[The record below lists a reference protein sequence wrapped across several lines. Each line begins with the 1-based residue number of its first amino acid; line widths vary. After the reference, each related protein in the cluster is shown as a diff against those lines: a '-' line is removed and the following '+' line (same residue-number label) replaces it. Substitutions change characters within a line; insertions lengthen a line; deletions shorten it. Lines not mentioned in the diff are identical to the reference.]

1 MKLGTINH
9 QGRPA
14 LVAMKD
20 GGVALLSELY
30 ESAGLGNAPASMN
43 DLIEGGAAELAKA
56 RQALEQGNATPLAEP
71 GIDWLPPQTRPSK
84 VLGVAFNNMGI
95 RKSAH
100 KDPGV
105 PNFFLKAPSCLT
117 GHGKPVIMEEHY
129 GETIPELE
137 LAAVLGKR
145 CKNVSVEE
153 ARAAVFGYT
162 ITNDVTSHGLKFGL
176 DSIATTREPDL
187 IRPHHLAWRNSHGE
201 DDRDVY
207 FVYHTRSKA
216 TDTFG
221 PIGPWLTTADE
232 VADPNA
238 LEVKGWF
245 DGEPF
250 AVDFDLQLPLQG
262 RGGHCRGEPLFYPGA
277 GRRHLFRHIGQG
289 RGKIPERAPLSQHAQ
304 AFRRHRHRDRRAR
317 PALQPGRPQL
327 EVTRDKEQE
336 SAMRV
341 IEFAGAG
348 GPEVLRIAEHP
359 RPAPEPGE
367 VLIRVVAAGV
377 NRPDIQQRRGLYPPP
392 PGASP
397 IPGLDVAGI
406 VEEIG
411 PDVKGVSV
419 GDAVCALA
427 NGGGYAEYC
436 CVPVLQCMPIPRGFT
451 FIEAASLPEVY
462 FTAWNNVI
470 WLGRLAQGE
479 SLLVQGGTS
488 GVGMAAIQIACKLR
502 NAKVYA
508 TAGTEEKLDVCRDVG
523 ALAAVSYKGPWD
535 QEFRA
540 LTGGDGVD
548 VILDAQAGPYTQR
561 QLDLLKPDGRLVFI
575 ASHLGETAE
584 VNIRS
589 VVRRRLTLAGSTL
602 RPRPA
607 EYKGR
612 IASELV
618 EQVWPLLESGA
629 IATRIHAVFP
639 FDEVR
644 SAHRLLDGNEQIGK
658 VVLGVDAALAET
670 VACDMP
676 DGRN

>member
-20 GGVALLSELY
+20 GGVVLLSELY
-30 ESAGLGNAPASMN
+30 ASAELGASPATMN
-43 DLIEGGAAELAKA
+43 DLIEGGESELAKA
-56 RQALEQGNATPLAEP
+56 RQAVEKGSATPLDDA

-153 ARAAVFGYT
+153 ARDAVFGYT

-250 AVDFDLQLPLQG
+250 AVDSTSSYRFKV
-262 RGGHCRGEPLFYPGA
+262 E
-277 GRRHLFRHIGQG
+277 
-289 RGKIPERAPLSQHAQ
+289 
-304 AFRRHRHRDRRAR
+304 
-317 PALQPGRPQL
+317 
-327 EVTRDKEQE
+327 EV
-336 SAMRV
+336 
-341 IEFAGAG
+341 
-348 GPEVLRIAEHP
+348 IAEAS
-359 RPAPEPGE
+359 RYFTLEPG
-367 VLIRVVAAGV
+367 
-377 NRPDIQQRRGLYPPP
+377 
-392 PGASP
+392 
-397 IPGLDVAGI
+397 DVICFGTSA
-406 VEEIG
+406 
-411 PDVKGVSV
+411 KGVGKFPNGHRSV
-419 GDAVCALA
+419 NMHKLSGVID
-427 NGGGYAEYC
+427 
-436 CVPVLQCMPIPRGFT
+436 
-451 FIEAASLPEVY
+451 IEIEG
-462 FTAWNNVI
+462 
-470 WLGRLAQGE
+470 LGRL
-479 SLLVQGGTS
+479 S
-488 GVGMAAIQIACKLR
+488 
-502 NAKVYA
+502 N
-508 TAGTEEKLDVCRDVG
+508 
-523 ALAAVSYKGPWD
+523 P
-535 QEFRA
+535 
-540 LTGGDGVD
+540 
-548 VILDAQAGPYTQR
+548 
-561 QLDLLKPDGRLVFI
+561 
-575 ASHLGETAE
+575 
-584 VNIRS
+584 
-589 VVRRRLTLAGSTL
+589 VVHNW
-602 RPRPA
+602 
-607 EYKGR
+607 K
-612 IASELV
+612 
-618 EQVWPLLESGA
+618 
-629 IATRIHAVFP
+629 
-639 FDEVR
+639 
-644 SAHRLLDGNEQIGK
+644 
-658 VVLGVDAALAET
+658 
-670 VACDMP
+670 
-676 DGRN
+676 

>member
-20 GGVALLSELY
+20 DGVVLLSELY
-30 ESAGLGNAPASMN
+30 GSAGLGTPPATMN
-43 DLIEGGAAELAKA
+43 DLIEGGEAELSKA
-56 RQALEQGNATPLAEP
+56 RQAVERGNATPLDEA

-153 ARAAVFGYT
+153 ARDAVFGYT

-250 AVDFDLQLPLQG
+250 AVDSTSSYRFKV
-262 RGGHCRGEPLFYPGA
+262 E
-277 GRRHLFRHIGQG
+277 
-289 RGKIPERAPLSQHAQ
+289 
-304 AFRRHRHRDRRAR
+304 
-317 PALQPGRPQL
+317 
-327 EVTRDKEQE
+327 EV
-336 SAMRV
+336 
-341 IEFAGAG
+341 
-348 GPEVLRIAEHP
+348 IAEAS
-359 RPAPEPGE
+359 RYFTLEPG
-367 VLIRVVAAGV
+367 
-377 NRPDIQQRRGLYPPP
+377 
-392 PGASP
+392 
-397 IPGLDVAGI
+397 DVICFGTSA
-406 VEEIG
+406 
-411 PDVKGVSV
+411 KGVGKFPNGHRSV
-419 GDAVCALA
+419 NMHKLSGVID
-427 NGGGYAEYC
+427 
-436 CVPVLQCMPIPRGFT
+436 
-451 FIEAASLPEVY
+451 IEIEG
-462 FTAWNNVI
+462 
-470 WLGRLAQGE
+470 LGRL
-479 SLLVQGGTS
+479 S
-488 GVGMAAIQIACKLR
+488 
-502 NAKVYA
+502 N
-508 TAGTEEKLDVCRDVG
+508 
-523 ALAAVSYKGPWD
+523 P
-535 QEFRA
+535 
-540 LTGGDGVD
+540 
-548 VILDAQAGPYTQR
+548 
-561 QLDLLKPDGRLVFI
+561 
-575 ASHLGETAE
+575 
-584 VNIRS
+584 
-589 VVRRRLTLAGSTL
+589 VVHNW
-602 RPRPA
+602 
-607 EYKGR
+607 K
-612 IASELV
+612 
-618 EQVWPLLESGA
+618 
-629 IATRIHAVFP
+629 
-639 FDEVR
+639 
-644 SAHRLLDGNEQIGK
+644 
-658 VVLGVDAALAET
+658 
-670 VACDMP
+670 
-676 DGRN
+676 